1 MSSALGYYA
10 TQKRASDRLEN
21 KRNEISRASAYILDS
36 GSSRTGSNNYSSSYS
51 SNSTNNNYSSN
62 STNNYSSNSTN
73 NYSSDVGR
81 AGRGRYRDTS
91 TDYSAKLSRRS
102 SSLEIGAVKLRNRD
116 VSTDLSYKRDFSS
129 STRPSRPVT
138 RNYDGEEHSDE
149 YKKIMS
155 SSDKYLTMAK
165 YSSSNGEA
173 KEVNSVMEEERRS
186 KAYSK
191 IIGAQTAQSL
201 ETDSGRATLT
211 DIFCNTSGF
220 SAKTVQAIYKET
232 LYKDGEKPKNYS
244 WRKDMEAYEDNL
256 EKMTE
261 HKKTV
266 RESTKATRDVVSY
279 KSTDD
284 KIRDYERESR
294 RNVDTDAPI
303 IRRNADIVLET
314 KPLAS
319 STPSYR
325 SSALVQDSYEEPKT
339 ESVRGNWRKDMAKFE
354 DSLTTKKRESQVV
367 TVKPTATVSTV
378 TKPVEKTTQPVIKA
392 PEIAKVEVKPAVKS
406 EPVKP
411 EVKAPA
417 PKVETP
423 KTEVKPTVTKPEPA
437 KMEVKPAV
445 PKTEVKTSAPTT
457 PVASKPE
464 PEKKV
469 EEKPSPKWKKPAA
482 TVAAPKE
489 EPKPAET
496 PKTTPKW
503 KKPTPAAPKEEP
515 KPVEAPKPTPKW
527 KKPATAAPKEE
538 PKPAEPEKPVPKW
551 KNPATAAP
559 KEEPKPAEPAPVEKE
574 KTPEPVKEPEPVVEE
589 PVVAAP
595 EPEPVKEPEPVVEEP
610 VVAAPA
616 PAPEPAQVEA
626 EPKPTE
632 EKKEGEGEEEEEDV
646 TGMRAMR
653 KEQQNKFTDMEQEFA
668 AGASKLSAL
677 RAKMRA
683 LRMKSKAS
691 SEADAEADRQRQG

>member
-1 MSSALGYYA
+1 MGSDLATGEQHTGVGFLGRMSSALGYYA
-10 TQKRASDRLEN
+10 TQKRASERLEN

-51 SNSTNNNYSSN
+51 SNSTSNNYSSN
-62 STNNYSSNSTN
+62 STS

-81 AGRGRYRDTS
+81 AGRGRYRDSS

-129 STRPSRPVT
+129 SSRPSRPVT

-173 KEVNSVMEEERRS
+173 KEVNSMMEEERRS

-354 DSLTTKKRESQVV
+354 DNLTSKKRESQVV
-367 TVKPTATVSTV
+367 TVKPTATVEDTTSSWRQRMSTATATTTPTVTKSTTENVAKTSSTTYNNNTATKVENTETSSSTSSWRDKFKKYGSDSTPTPAVSTV

-392 PEIAKVEVKPAVKS
+392 PEIAKVEVKPAVK
-406 EPVKP
+406 
-411 EVKAPA
+411 
-417 PKVETP
+417 
-423 KTEVKPTVTKPEPA
+423 
-437 KMEVKPAV
+437 
-445 PKTEVKTSAPTT
+445 
-457 PVASKPE
+457 
-464 PEKKV
+464 
-469 EEKPSPKWKKPAA
+469 
-482 TVAAPKE
+482 
-489 EPKPAET
+489 
-496 PKTTPKW
+496 
-503 KKPTPAAPKEEP
+503 
-515 KPVEAPKPTPKW
+515 
-527 KKPATAAPKEE
+527 
-538 PKPAEPEKPVPKW
+538 
-551 KNPATAAP
+551 
-559 KEEPKPAEPAPVEKE
+559 
-574 KTPEPVKEPEPVVEE
+574 
-589 PVVAAP
+589 
-595 EPEPVKEPEPVVEEP
+595 
-610 VVAAPA
+610 
-616 PAPEPAQVEA
+616 Q
-626 EPKPTE
+626 
-632 EKKEGEGEEEEEDV
+632 
-646 TGMRAMR
+646 
-653 KEQQNKFTDMEQEFA
+653 
-668 AGASKLSAL
+668 
-677 RAKMRA
+677 
-683 LRMKSKAS
+683 
-691 SEADAEADRQRQG
+691 